1 MADKEDY
8 LELIMIIIRIILTT
22 TLTPIEAVRRV
33 ALKHGA
39 DAEKLYSMLSD
50 RYK

>member
-22 TLTPIEAVRRV
+22 TLAPFEVVRRV

-39 DAEKLYSMLSD
+39 DAEKLYSMLGD